1 MRAIP
6 RPGLTASLA
15 ALLALGLLPVVTTS
29 TAPAEPAGHVT
40 ADVRVPDLSPVTWT
54 MAGRTPQGPP
64 LAQVAVTSSKG
75 TRVWDE
81 SAMSDRGI
89 PLAAERAYR
98 AAAALLARTDPGC
111 RLPWTL
117 LAGIGRVESD
127 HGRYGGA
134 RLSSDGVSRPRI
146 IGVQL
151 NGAGPVAAIRDT
163 DDGRLDRDR
172 LWDRAVG
179 PMQFIPATWAAAARD
194 GDGDGVRAPHDLD
207 DAAAAAATYLCSGSG
222 SLLDPTARAAAIYRY
237 NQDDYYVALVE
248 AFETGY
254 RTGVFEMPSPP
265 GDVDADRSKRLR
277 RQARMAV
284 ATDSGRTAAP
294 ERWVRHRR
302 PTPPPDPAP
311 VRAQPPVPMAS
322 PKPVPTSTP
331 QPSPKPSPSPTPAP
345 PAEPAPETV
354 HGELKQCDGGY
365 CLDAL
370 VLDLGA
376 MSDLDA
382 TAPADFNEVNGVETN
397 RLELDGLLGQ
407 QVTMVVVRHA
417 DAPAGIHSING
428 TPVG

>member
-15 ALLALGLLPVVTTS
+15 AVLALGLLPVVTAS

-40 ADVRVPDLSPVTWT
+40 AGVPAPDLPPVTWT
-54 MAGRTPQGPP
+54 MAGRTQQRPP

-75 TRVWDE
+75 TRVWNE

-98 AAAALLARTDPGC
+98 AAAALLARVDPGC

-127 HGRYGGA
+127 HGRYAGA
-134 RLSSDGVSRPRI
+134 RLSSDGVSSPRI

-172 LWDRAVG
+172 VWDRAVG

-194 GDGDGVRAPHDLD
+194 GDGDGVRSPHDLD

-222 SLLDPTARAAAIYRY
+222 SLLEPTARAAAIYRY

-265 GDVDADRSKRLR
+265 VTVDPDRSRRLR
-277 RQARMAV
+277 RQAGMAV
-284 ATDSGRTAAP
+284 AADNGRTTTS
-294 ERWVRHRR
+294 ERLVKQRR
-302 PTPPPDPAP
+302 PTPPPATVQSPGP
-311 VRAQPPVPMAS
+311 GAS
-322 PKPVPTSTP
+322 PKPVSTSTP
-331 QPSPKPSPSPTPAP
+331 QPAPKPSPSPTPTP

-354 HGELKQCDGGY
+354 HGELKECDGGY

-370 VLDLGA
+370 ALDLGA

-382 TAPADFNEVNGVETN
+382 TAPTDFNEVNGVESN

-428 TPVG
+428 KPVS